1 MSFLP
6 RWDCEN
12 ENCFTHAQSNNRLL
26 RLKCLNLPYNR
37 EFRETVDVDTA
48 LLQNDDALF
57 AHPYALNF
65 SIKVELFELLHLL
78 VVPHD
83 DFCFG
88 PLGVLASAYECHY
101 VLCVE
106 DFNDAYAAV
115 ELSRQMQLNRITLIN
130 LEARLCANSDAAL
143 ILIETEENDLITIVC
158 LVLGILLGGCAIVV
172 VSVEPATTVI
182 IIVHT
187 CVIRNTCHRLWV
199 LIELGLMRE

>member
-1 MSFLP
+1 MLDKFFREAPAQDTDLFEIIDIENFDPLAIRAHTCQKIAILADCEILDASLHVSLKYLLLDARIQWLLYYDVSFLP

-12 ENCFTHAQSNNRLL
+12 KICFTHAQSNNRLL

-88 PLGVLASAYECHY
+88 PLGVLASADECHY
-101 VLCVE
+101 VLFVE
-106 DFNDAYAAV
+106 HFNLAYAAV
-115 ELSRQMQLNRITLIN
+115 ELPGQL
-130 LEARLCANSDAAL
+130 
-143 ILIETEENDLITIVC
+143 
-158 LVLGILLGGCAIVV
+158 
-172 VSVEPATTVI
+172 
-182 IIVHT
+182 
-187 CVIRNTCHRLWV
+187 
-199 LIELGLMRE
+199 